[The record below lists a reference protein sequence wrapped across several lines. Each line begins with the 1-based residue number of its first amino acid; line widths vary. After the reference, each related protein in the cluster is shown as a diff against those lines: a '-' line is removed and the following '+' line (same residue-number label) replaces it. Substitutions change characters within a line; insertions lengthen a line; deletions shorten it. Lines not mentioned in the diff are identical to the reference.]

1 MNKYCIHIMLN
12 TYILLNSNIN
22 FICSKCKGILKNVID
37 IGEIRVKVDYI
48 QC

>member
-1 MNKYCIHIMLN
+1 MLSS
-12 TYILLNSNIN
+12 YILLNSNIN
-22 FICSKCKGILKNVID
+22 LVCSKCKGIFKNAID